1 VNSGIATALASGP
14 TSGTALNA
22 MSRTGVSATVTTACA
37 WAKERSAFIGPAA
50 GSATATSAA
59 TATNDSQK
67 PADVTTSGSP
77 ATSRN
82 AAAASTEALETPRRA
97 RRSASATPTMAAVR
111 SVGTEAPA
119 SSA

>member
-1 VNSGIATALASGP
+1 
-14 TSGTALNA
+14 
-22 MSRTGVSATVTTACA
+22 M
-37 WAKERSAFIGPAA
+37 
-50 GSATATSAA
+50 SAA

-67 PADVTTSGSP
+67 PVEVTASGSP

-82 AAAASTEALETPRRA
+82 AAAASTAALDTLRRA

-119 SSA
+119 RSA